1 MSMNPQSVY
10 LNFQLPER
18 ELDWLLGALLP
29 QLNPQEHVWALH
41 EQEYGDNAQ
50 LASTLEKVTGRSK
63 TAAVRLLCTAERAD
77 LLLKSMAAQRR
88 PEGIRWQIQPLLSSG
103 HL

>member
-1 MSMNPQSVY
+1 MNVDSQSVY
-10 LNFQLPER
+10 LSFQLPER

-29 QLNPQEHVWALH
+29 QLNPQEHVWVLH

-50 LASTLEKVTGRSK
+50 LASTLEKVTGRAK
-63 TAAVRLLCTAERAD
+63 TSAVRLLCTAERAD
-77 LLLKSMAAQRR
+77 QLLKSMAAQRR
-88 PEGIRWQIQPLLSSG
+88 PEGIRWQIQPLLASG